1 MDVTEIIKAAADSS
15 IALVLA
21 LVVIYWNR
29 KDMKEHAEKERE
41 DKLLLVTTLQQN
53 TQVLTEL
60 KTLLVQ
66 RLNGKD

>member
-1 MDVTEIIKAAADSS
+1 MEITEIIKACADSS

-29 KDMKEHAEKERE
+29 KDSKEHADKERE
-41 DKLLLVTTLQQN
+41 DKLLLMTTLQEN
-53 TQVLTEL
+53 TKVLTEL
-60 KTLLVQ
+60 KTLVQ